1 MDDIA
6 DIHRSYLETHPKN
19 PIGKSKV
26 LWDTSTMALWVILV
40 QKQSQNVGKCI
51 YHENMDLICQAFT
64 NKARKDKLHLNFKEV
79 TTSDYIWQLTV
90 CDIYNEDCVW
100 EMF

>member
-6 DIHRSYLETHPKN
+6 DIHRSYLETHPEN
-19 PIGKSKV
+19 TIGKSKV

-51 YHENMDLICQAFT
+51 YHENMDFICQAFI
-64 NKARKDKLHLNFKEV
+64 NKARKDKIHLNFKEV
-79 TTSDYIWQLTV
+79 TTEDDIW
-90 CDIYNEDCVW
+90 
-100 EMF
+100 